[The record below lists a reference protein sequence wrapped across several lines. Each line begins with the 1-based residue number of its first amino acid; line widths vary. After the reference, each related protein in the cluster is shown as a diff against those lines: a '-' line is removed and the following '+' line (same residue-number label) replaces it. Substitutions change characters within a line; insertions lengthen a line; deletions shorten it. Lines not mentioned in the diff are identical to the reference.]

1 MPGLDISDLTRAYI
15 AQVTGG
21 LCADIVQ
28 LKAEIALLRAENSR
42 LNQQRAGQPE
52 PHAGEAGT
60 DAP

>member
-28 LKAEIALLRAENSR
+28 LKAELALLRAENNR
-42 LNQQRAGQPE
+42 LKQQPE
-52 PHAGEAGT
+52 QPSPQLDEDKTNA
-60 DAP
+60 